1 MKQVFFYLSIAFIA
15 LTLGLQGCSKDSGND
30 PTPDPKPD
38 PTPVTK
44 SVSVGAQSGTL
55 TEKQAGTVTYAVTTT
70 NISNGSYAATVA
82 NLPGGMSVSGSVTI
96 ATGSGTLTLAG
107 NTSTAAGT
115 TSNLTL
121 AIDGAT
127 SSAFSLT
134 IAAAPVP
141 PVITITTQPAATTTV
156 TEGEITGSLTVAATV
171 TQGATLSYQWY
182 SNTANN
188 NTGGA
193 TISGATSASY
203 TIPTT
208 LKAGAYYYFCE
219 VKATGANSVRSN
231 VATVTVSPPPTPTTP
246 FEVNITG
253 TISHTTHTA
262 GQNGTVTFNRFPAT
276 VDEWKQA
283 RDKIGGE
290 PHGAVALLI
299 MASEMY
305 RRDRAI
311 GRPCIELHNTTGNL
325 TSCINRLNDIFSLT
339 PPRPYQMAAY
349 LKGASWD
356 NGYNPTKPYTIEM
369 RVAAGRPYANS
380 TTYQATVIYIEVISH
395 GHDSGSVPVAVLQ
408 TKVANQPGDNGKFYI
423 INECSSLYLRCRDV
437 SATNPF
443 KGLD

>member
-1 MKQVFFYLSIAFIA
+1 MNKQFFYLSIAFIA
-15 LTLGLQGCSKDSGND
+15 LTLALQGCEKDSKN
-30 PTPDPKPD
+30 DPKPD
-38 PTPVTK
+38 PTPTVTK

-55 TEKQAGTVTYAVTTT
+55 TEKQAGTVTYTVTAS
-70 NISNGSYAATVA
+70 NINNGSYSATVA
-82 NLPGGMSVSGSVTI
+82 NLPGGMSVSGNVAI

-121 AIDGAT
+121 TIDGAT
-127 SSAFSLT
+127 SSTFSLT
-134 IAAAPVP
+134 IAAAPV
-141 PVITITTQPAATTTV
+141 ITITTQPTASTTV

-171 TQGATLSYQWY
+171 TQGATLSYQWF

-193 TISGATSASY
+193 AISGATSASY
-203 TIPTT
+203 TIPAT
-208 LKAGAYYYFCE
+208 LTAGAYYYFCE

-231 VATVTVSPPPTPTTP
+231 VATVTVSPPPTPATP
-246 FEVNITG
+246 FEVSITG
-253 TISHTTHTA
+253 TISHTTHTV
-262 GQNGTVTFNRFPAT
+262 GQNGTVSFSRFPAT

-283 RDKIGGE
+283 REKIGGE

-311 GRPCIELHNTTGNL
+311 GRPCIELHNTTANL
-325 TSCINRLNDIFSLT
+325 TSCINRLNDVFSLT

-349 LKGASWD
+349 LKGASWQ

-369 RVAAGRPYANS
+369 RVAAGRPYSNS
-380 TTYQATVIYIEVISH
+380 TTYQATVIYIEVISN
-395 GHDSGSVPVAVLQ
+395 GHDSGSVPVAVLK
-408 TKVANQPGDNGKFYI
+408 TNVANQPGDNGKFFI
-423 INECSSLYLRCRDV
+423 VFECSSLYLRCREV